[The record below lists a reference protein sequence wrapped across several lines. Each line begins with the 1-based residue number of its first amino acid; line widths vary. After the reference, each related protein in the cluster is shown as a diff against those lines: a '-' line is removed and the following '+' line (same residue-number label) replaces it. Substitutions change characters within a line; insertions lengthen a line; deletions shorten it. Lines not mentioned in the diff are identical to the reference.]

1 MSSIYI
7 HIPFCKQACHYCNF
21 HFSTSL
27 KQKDELVEALFKEL
41 EMQYDYLGN
50 DLVESIY
57 FGGGTPSLLE
67 AKTIAQFC
75 QVIKEKYNLNQN
87 AEITLEAN
95 PDDLT
100 KDYLKALSETPVNRL
115 SIGIQSFVEEDLK
128 YMNRAHNA
136 KEALDCLKDALT
148 YGFENYS
155 IDLIYGTPTMN
166 DEQWCEN
173 LETVFELEVPHI
185 SCYALTVEPNTALH
199 HFIKNKQTKAVEDEH
214 CARQFEILVAKMDAA
229 GYEQYEISN
238 FCKDNAYSKHNS
250 AYWKGI
256 TYLGIGPGA
265 HSFNGESRQWNLA
278 HNPRYIKS
286 IEQGTVPFEIEYL
299 SEADRYNEYIMT
311 ALRTKHGV
319 ELNRLI
325 QFGYRIHDRFM
336 DEAQVFFERGQMT
349 QNGNQVMLTKSG
361 MFLSDGIISDLFM
374 D

>member
-21 HFSTSL
+21 HFSTSF
-27 KQKDELVEALFKEL
+27 KRKEELVDALFKEL
-41 EMQYDYLGN
+41 EMRGDYLGN
-50 DLVESIY
+50 DVVKSIY

-67 AKTIAQFC
+67 AKTIARFC
-75 QVIKEKYNLNQN
+75 QVIGETYHLDPN

-100 KDYLKALSETPVNRL
+100 SDYLEALSKTPVNRL
-115 SIGIQSFVEEDLK
+115 SIGIQSFSDDDLQ

-136 KEALDCLKDALT
+136 KEAFSCLKQALT

-155 IDLIYGTPTMN
+155 IDLIYGTPTMT
-166 DEQWCEN
+166 DDQWRVN
-173 LETVFELEVPHI
+173 LKAVFELKVPHI
-185 SCYALTVEPNTALH
+185 SCYALTVEPDTALH
-199 HFIKNKQTKAVEDEH
+199 HFIKNKKTEPVEDEH
-214 CARQFEILVAKMDAA
+214 SARQFQILVSEMESA

-238 FCKDNAYSKHNS
+238 FCKNEVYSKHNS
-250 AYWKGI
+250 AYWTGI
-256 TYLGIGPGA
+256 TYLGIGPAA
-265 HSFNGESRQWNLA
+265 HSFNGESRQWNIA
-278 HNPRYIKS
+278 HNPRYIQS
-286 IEQGTVPFEIEYL
+286 IKEGVVPFEIEYL

-311 ALRTKHGV
+311 SLRTKWGV
-319 ELNRLI
+319 DLNRLI

-336 DEAQVFFERGQMT
+336 EEAQIFFERGQMT
-349 QNGNQVMLTKSG
+349 QNGNQVTLTRKG